1 MSQTTALTFG
11 ANPNDMAPMSTT
23 PKVGYI
29 LKRYRWVIV
38 TITALGLI
46 IGAMLYLAFHKWDPR
61 WTATEYFQVK
71 PIQSSPL
78 QSRQIGSA
86 APDSTEILRFINR
99 QVQLILSP
107 QVLHAAID
115 QVEFQR
121 NYQDPNNP
129 NLKSTWLEAHS
140 VHPASALAK
149 ALSVGPVPH
158 SGLFTISLSWHDK
171 NEAAQLVTAVG
182 RVYQATLR
190 EQEKQELQ
198 NNARAVSQAQ
208 AKMQQQVDDLQQSLE
223 AYRRSHDIPGL
234 IEQHSVIASTLAQL
248 NTLVIQSQ
256 IRANQLQE
264 DYDSIAQQVKNN
276 TLQLTPD
283 MQQLIS
289 NDPNLRSLE
298 SNLLSLQQQRD
309 VDVKTLGQY
318 YPATRQMDI
327 RIASVQQQIDQT
339 RQRLEVK
346 ARLQMEQSAKAAM
359 VAAQAVLADTMHR
372 RDSEQRLVNDLD
384 AALAEYD
391 ARAARLK
398 SQQALLSQ
406 LTDRAI
412 MLQLRRTTDASRV
425 SEYLPATAPSKMSF
439 PRIPQFL
446 IGGGLIGLALAIGL
460 AYLLELT
467 NTRVRT
473 PRDITGVMRLPM
485 LGFIPDHADDPM
497 LHGNPMTC
505 VRTSPASMTAESF
518 RQVRGRLAAISL
530 GRPLRTVLVASFSP
544 GGGATTV
551 ASNLAIGMALSDL
564 RVLLVDMNCYRPALN
579 KIYPNVPSVGI
590 ADVLSKKAS
599 LEEAIVASAELPN
612 LAIMGAGTRSK
623 LPGEI
628 SEHRAFP
635 EVLNELQSRFDMVI
649 FDSAPLTFVSD
660 SINLASKM
668 DGVIAVLR
676 AGMITRGTVGR
687 IRDQLQQVNAN
698 FLGIVLNA
706 AQTFSSGYFRQ
717 NYRTFFEYA
726 ANAPAP
732 QQKLPPGQN

>member
-11 ANPNDMAPMSTT
+11 ANPNEMASISTT
-23 PKVGYI
+23 PKLGDI
-29 LKRYRWVIV
+29 LKRYRRFIMF
-38 TITALGLI
+38 ITLLGLI
-46 IGAMLYLAFHKWDPR
+46 IGFMLYVAFRKWDPR
-61 WTATEYFQVK
+61 YTATEYFQVR

-78 QSRQIGSA
+78 ESHKVGAA

-107 QVLHAAID
+107 QVLGSAIN

-121 NYQDPNNP
+121 NYRDPDNA

-140 VHPASALAK
+140 SDPAGALAK
-149 ALSVGPVPH
+149 DLSVGPVPH
-158 SGLFTISLSWHDK
+158 SSLFRISLSWHDK
-171 NEAAQLVTAVG
+171 TETAQLVTAVG
-182 RVYQATLR
+182 RLYQAAL
-190 EQEKQELQ
+190 ESQEKQELQ
-198 NNARAVSQAQ
+198 HNALAVSLAKAQ
-208 AKMQQQVDDLQQSLE
+208 MQQHVDELQQSLE

-248 NTLVIQSQ
+248 NALVIQSQ
-256 IRANQLQE
+256 IRASQLQE
-264 DYDSIAQQVKNN
+264 YDDRIVQQIKDN
-276 TLQLTPD
+276 TLQLSSD

-298 SNLLSLQQQRD
+298 ANLLSLEQQRD

-318 YPATRQMDI
+318 YPSTRQMDI

-339 RQRLEVK
+339 RRRLDVK
-346 ARLQMEQSAKAAM
+346 ARLQMQQSAKANLI
-359 VAAQAVLADTMHR
+359 AAQAVLADAMRR
-372 RDSEQRLVNDLD
+372 RDAEQRLVSDLD
-384 AALAEYD
+384 AALAEYNT
-391 ARAARLK
+391 RAARLK
-398 SQQALLSQ
+398 NQQALLSE

-425 SEYLPATAPSKMSF
+425 SEYLPATPPRQLSF
-439 PRIPQFL
+439 PRIPKFL
-446 IGGGLIGLALAIGL
+446 IGGGLIGIALALGL

-473 PRDITGVMRLPM
+473 PRDIAEAMRLPM
-485 LGFIPDHADDPM
+485 LGFIPNHTDDPM
-497 LHGNPMTC
+497 LRGNPMTC
-505 VRTSPASMTAESF
+505 ARANPASLTAESF
-518 RQVRGRLAAISL
+518 RLVRGRLAAISL

-590 ADVLSKKAS
+590 ADVLSKKAT

-635 EVLNELQSRFDMVI
+635 EVLNELQGRFDMVI

-706 AQTFSSGYFRQ
+706 ARTFSSGYFRQ
-717 NYRTFFEYA
+717 NYRAFFEYA
-726 ANAPAP
+726 ANSPAP
-732 QQKLPPGQN
+732 QQKQPPGQN